1 MDYLSSADGKVSFVF
16 DARISLSHRLEDG
29 EQEWEGFFLFDARIS
44 LSHRPYQTWIAFYED
59 GWPTRILQFSVY
71 TRYRRYSLSLPL
83 VWPLSL
89 YRACS
94 GKDGET
100 CRWVLASAVQ
110 CKERQ
115 LQRD

>member
-1 MDYLSSADGKVSFVF
+1 VDYLSSADGKVSFVF

-71 TRYRRYSLSLPL
+71 IRYMKFTIMMFMFMKMMSLA
-83 VWPLSL
+83 PLSN
-89 YRACS
+89 RACS
-94 GKDGET
+94 GKDRT
-100 CRWVLASAVQ
+100 PTMVTLFRHQ
-110 CKERQ
+110 
-115 LQRD
+115 

>member
-59 GWPTRILQFSVY
+59 EWPTRILQFSVY
-71 TRYRRYSLSLPL
+71 IRYMKFTIMML
-83 VWPLSL
+83 
-89 YRACS
+89 
-94 GKDGET
+94 
-100 CRWVLASAVQ
+100 
-110 CKERQ
+110 
-115 LQRD
+115 